1 MQRLA
6 LNSLQKLLV
15 RGDSSFVEF
24 LREHGRG
31 IWSPSF
37 EHYLEK
43 RLERIEYQDLSMM
56 KVKEALCEVAKQPD
70 GLTRSQENFDEFA
83 FCHKEG
89 LLHAEKPINQNK
101 ETTFVFASPLHRKV
115 AYRRLLGPE
124 PDALWP
130 GFSLQQT
137 CMHAISR
144 FSPGAFT
151 HRQRIS
157 GNRSWKFPERAF
169 QNEMYLCLTLELLHL
184 PVLAEHSNNEEGRI
198 DFFISDRMWGIE
210 ILQCGKYATI
220 NEHVARFAPH
230 GKYRSLG
237 LHDYIILNFC
247 PKSGLSHIA
256 IEGK

>member
-1 MQRLA
+1 MQRLT
-6 LNSLQKLLV
+6 LNSLQRLLV
-15 RGDSSFVEF
+15 RGENSFVEY
-24 LREHGRG
+24 LQWNGRG

-37 EHYLEK
+37 EQYLDQK
-43 RLERIEYQDLSMM
+43 LKGIEYRHLSMM
-56 KVKEALCEVAKQPD
+56 EVKKAICEVAKQPD
-70 GLTRSQENFDEFA
+70 GLTRPQENFDGFA
-83 FCHKEG
+83 FCHKMG
-89 LLHAEKPINQNK
+89 LLHAEKPIKQSK
-101 ETTFVFASPLHRKV
+101 ETTFTFPSPLHRKV
-115 AYRRLLGPE
+115 AYRRLLGPGQ
-124 PDALWP
+124 DALWP

-157 GNRSWKFPERAF
+157 GNRSWRFPERAF

-184 PVLAEHSNNEEGRI
+184 PVLAEHSNNEGRI